1 MTQGEKTTMK
11 KRFLTIEV
19 LLVFLCFSVCLAGAL
34 LLPVNQCPDEGG
46 RLSLIEWIVKT
57 GTLPTGDEPETML
70 PGWGFSYALRPFL
83 SSMIGAL
90 FSGAASLFTDSPR
103 ILLAASRMCSVLSV
117 TLCCFFCLRLGLRL
131 FEKRGSAVLFAVIVC
146 FLPQTQFLGMY
157 HNNDALS
164 LFAVCMMLYYLV
176 EGYDSAWPV
185 KSCVGLAVAFSV
197 GLLSYYSIYG
207 WLLMGALF
215 CVLAVLTDRDTPDK
229 GRFILG
235 RVSLIAGIC
244 LLLAGWFFIRNALL
258 HDGDF
263 FGIASEAV
271 SRERAEA
278 QGLVLFPYTRCRDEG
293 MTLLVFLCFKGGAF
307 LKLSVASFVGIFGNM
322 QVLLPALLYGIYGL
336 FLVCVPLFFIA
347 VLRRGRPG
355 RRDGLLMLMML
366 LSGFIT
372 FCLHLWHSYTRD
384 YEPQGRYII
393 TLIVPLAYM
402 LAYSLDKTDAAVPI
416 TLPGKRVALHPAVVL
431 TLVWLAL
438 FALAALGTM
447 VKMLP

>member
-1 MTQGEKTTMK
+1 MK

-34 LLPVNQCPDEGG
+34 LLPADQCPDEEG
-46 RLSLIEWIVKT
+46 RLFLTDWIVRT
-57 GTLPTGDEPETML
+57 GTLPTGDEPEVMIS
-70 PGWGFSYALRPFL
+70 GWGFSYALRPFL
-83 SSMIGAL
+83 SSMIGAGFQIL
-90 FSGAASLFTDSPR
+90 AARFTDSSR
-103 ILLAASRMCSVLSV
+103 GLLAAARMGSVLSV
-117 TLCCFFCLRLGLRL
+117 TGCCWFCLRLGHRL
-131 FEKRGSAVLFAVIVC
+131 FERRSSAILFATVVC
-146 FLPQTQFLGMY
+146 FLPQVLFLGMY
-157 HNNDALS
+157 HNNDSLS
-164 LFAVCMMLYYLV
+164 LLAVSMMLYYLV
-176 EGYDSAWPV
+176 DSYDRKWPLG
-185 KSCVGLAVAFSV
+185 SCVGLAFAFSV

-215 CVLAVLTDRDTPDK
+215 FVLAVLTDRDTPDK

-263 FGIASEAV
+263 LGIASEAV

-293 MTLLVFLCFKGGAF
+293 MTLLEFLYFKGGAF

-431 TLVWLAL
+431 TLVWLVL
-438 FALAALGTM
+438 FAGAALGTM